1 MLITLIFLLIDYA
14 VVLMEIIQGKSW
26 IFGKN
31 IDTDVIIP
39 GRYLRTFNP
48 QDLADHVLEGERP
61 EFTKNVQSGDVI
73 VADENFGCGSSR
85 EQAPVA
91 IKTAGVSAIVAKSFA
106 RIFYR
111 NAINIG
117 LPVIVSDIEAKDG
130 DIIKIDLSKGSLIN
144 QTTGESKTFEPFKE
158 FMLNILEDGG
168 LVNHYLNDSD

>member
-1 MLITLIFLLIDYA
+1 M
-14 VVLMEIIQGKSW
+14 IIMDIIRRKTWTCGE
-26 IFGKN
+26 N

-61 EFTKNVQSGDVI
+61 DFTKNVQKGDVI

-91 IKTAGVSAIVAKSFA
+91 IKTAGVDAIVAKSFA

-130 DIIKIDLSKGSLIN
+130 DIIKINLATGSLIN
-144 QTTGESKTFEPFKE
+144 ETSGESVKFEPFKE

-168 LVNHYLNDSD
+168 LVNHYLNND

>member
-1 MLITLIFLLIDYA
+1 MD
-14 VVLMEIIQGKSW
+14 IIKGKTW
-26 IFGKN
+26 TFGEN

-61 EFTKNVQSGDVI
+61 DFTKNVKKGDII
-73 VADENFGCGSSR
+73 VADKNFGCGSSR

-91 IKTAGVSAIVAKSFA
+91 IKTAGVDAIVAKSFA

-117 LPVIVSDIEAKDG
+117 LPVIVCDIQAKDG
-130 DIIKIDLSKGSLIN
+130 DIINIDLSKGILTN
-144 QTTGESKTFEPFKE
+144 ETTGESVTFEPFKE
-158 FMLNILEDGG
+158 FMLDILEDNG
-168 LVNHYLNDSD
+168 LVNHYLKEKQ

>member
-1 MLITLIFLLIDYA
+1 MD
-14 VVLMEIIQGKSW
+14 IIKGKTW
-26 IFGKN
+26 TFGEN

-61 EFTKNVQSGDVI
+61 DFTKNVKSGDII

-91 IKTAGVSAIVAKSFA
+91 IKTAGVDAIIAKSFA

-117 LPVIVSDIEAKDG
+117 LPIIECPEAAVAIQAGDEVKVDFDSGVITNV
-130 DIIKIDLSKGSLIN
+130 
-144 QTTGESKTFEPFKE
+144 TTGESFQGQAFPPF
-158 FMLNILEDGG
+158 MQNLIACGG
-168 LVNHYLNDSD
+168 LVNYINNK

>member
-1 MLITLIFLLIDYA
+1 MD
-14 VVLMEIIQGKSW
+14 IIKGKTW
-26 IFGKN
+26 TFGEN

-61 EFTKNVQSGDVI
+61 DFTKNVQKGDII

-85 EQAPVA
+85 EQDPVA
-91 IKTAGVSAIVAKSFA
+91 IKTAGVDAIVAKSFA

-130 DIIKIDLSKGSLIN
+130 DIISIDLTEGSLVN
-144 QTTGESKTFEPFKE
+144 ETTGEVKTFEPFKE

-168 LVNHYLNDSD
+168 LVNHYLNDDD

>member
-1 MLITLIFLLIDYA
+1 MR
-14 VVLMEIIQGKSW
+14 EIRGKTW
-26 IFGKN
+26 TFGQN

-48 QDLADHVLEGERP
+48 EDLAKHVLETERP
-61 EFTKNVQSGDVI
+61 DFTANVTKGDII

-91 IKTAGVSAIVAKSFA
+91 IKTAGVDAIVAKSFA

-117 LPVIVSDIEAKDG
+117 LPVIRSDIEAHDG
-130 DIIKIDLSKGSLIN
+130 DILKIDLAKGLIVN
-144 QTTGESKTFEPFKE
+144 ESSGMEDTFEPFKD
-158 FMLNILEDGG
+158 FMLDILNHEG
-168 LVNHYLNDSD
+168 LVNHYLKNKED

>member
-1 MLITLIFLLIDYA
+1 MD
-14 VVLMEIIQGKSW
+14 IICGKTW
-26 IFGKN
+26 TFGEN

-48 QDLADHVLEGERP
+48 QDLAVHVLEGERP
-61 EFTKNVQSGDVI
+61 EFTKNVQQGDVI
-73 VADENFGCGSSR
+73 VAGENFGCGSSR

-91 IKTAGVSAIVAKSFA
+91 IKTAGVNAIIAKSFA

-117 LPVIVSDIEAKDG
+117 LPVIVSDINAEDG
-130 DIIKIDLSKGSLIN
+130 DIIKIDLSKGILIN
-144 QTTGESKTFEPFKE
+144 ETSGESQNFEPFKE

-168 LVNHYLNDSD
+168 LVNHYLNND

>member
-1 MLITLIFLLIDYA
+1 MD
-14 VVLMEIIQGKSW
+14 IIKGKTW
-26 IFGKN
+26 TFGEN

-61 EFTKNVQSGDVI
+61 DFTENVQKGDVI

-91 IKTAGVSAIVAKSFA
+91 IKTAGVDAIIAKSFA

-130 DIIKIDLSKGSLIN
+130 DIISIDLSKGKIENETS
-144 QTTGESKTFEPFKE
+144 GETREFEPFKN
-158 FMLNILEDGG
+158 FMLEILEDGG
-168 LVNHYLNDSD
+168 VVNHYLNNGD

>member
-1 MLITLIFLLIDYA
+1 
-14 VVLMEIIQGKSW
+14 MEIIQGKTW

-48 QDLADHVLEGERP
+48 QDLADHVFEGERP
-61 EFTKNVQSGDVI
+61 DFAKNVQSGDII

-91 IKTAGVSAIVAKSFA
+91 IKTAGISAIVAKSFA

-117 LPVIVSDIEAKDG
+117 LPVIVSDIKANEG
-130 DIIKIDLSKGSLIN
+130 DIISIDLSKGILVN
-144 QTTGESKTFEPFKE
+144 ETTGVSKNFKAFKD
-158 FMLNILEDGG
+158 FMLNILEDDG
-168 LVNHYLNDSD
+168 LVNHYLKDSD

>member
-1 MLITLIFLLIDYA
+1 M
-14 VVLMEIIQGKSW
+14 IIMDIISGKTW
-26 IFGKN
+26 TFGEN

-61 EFTKNVQSGDVI
+61 DFTENVQKGDVI
-73 VADENFGCGSSR
+73 VAGENFGCGSSR

-91 IKTAGVSAIVAKSFA
+91 IKTAGVDAIIAKSFA

-130 DIIKIDLSKGSLIN
+130 DISKIDLANGSLIN
-144 QTTGESKTFEPFKE
+144 ETSGESVRFEPFKE

-168 LVNHYLNDSD
+168 LVNHYLNKD

>member
-1 MLITLIFLLIDYA
+1 MD
-14 VVLMEIIQGKSW
+14 IIKGKTW
-26 IFGKN
+26 TFGEN

-61 EFTKNVQSGDVI
+61 DFTKNVKKGDII

-91 IKTAGVSAIVAKSFA
+91 IKTAGVDAIVAKSFA

-111 NAINIG
+111 NATNVGVPLLEAPGISQAIEDGEEIEVDMEKGIIISENG
-117 LPVIVSDIEAKDG
+117 NEYEFKKLPPFMLEILESG
-130 DIIKIDLSKGSLIN
+130 GLIN
-144 QTTGESKTFEPFKE
+144 YLKKQ
-158 FMLNILEDGG
+158 NED
-168 LVNHYLNDSD
+168 